1 MKSKI
6 EYLQLYLLYF
16 DNNQFENNCKIV
28 FKLTKSDKSLNFL
41 DLKIVKSCYNQ

>member
-28 FKLTKSDKSLNFL
+28 FKLTKSDKSL